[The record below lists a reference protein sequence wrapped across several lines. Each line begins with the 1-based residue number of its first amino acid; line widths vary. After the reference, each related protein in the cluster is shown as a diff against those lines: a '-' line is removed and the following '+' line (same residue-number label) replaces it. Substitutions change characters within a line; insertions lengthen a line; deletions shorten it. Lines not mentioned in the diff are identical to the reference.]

1 MSCASSRGS
10 WSGSADVS
18 VEDFGPNQSTPLPV
32 VRIFPERREER
43 LDPVVVESPLALS
56 FGDQPWLTTM
66 RTPGHDLD
74 LALGLLFSEG
84 VIRSTNEV
92 VRLAHCPEADP
103 AESLVRIHVAESCSL
118 PSQRAVF
125 ASSSCGVCGTQ
136 AIEDLQRQ
144 FPVVAEDQL
153 VSEEVLIKATT
164 ALRPLQRVFQIT
176 GALHGAALLDAQ
188 GSVLAMAEDVGRHN
202 AVDKVIGE
210 SLRRELL
217 NSAAILAVTSR
228 VGFEIAAK
236 AWAAGVQALVA
247 VGAPSDLA
255 VKTCQT
261 ARIQLAGFANGERMN
276 LYA

>member
-1 MSCASSRGS
+1 MGA
-10 WSGSADVS
+10 
-18 VEDFGPNQSTPLPV
+18 EDFGPNQSTPVPV

-103 AESLVRIHVAESCSL
+103 AESLVRIHLAESCSL
-118 PSQRAVF
+118 PTQRTVF

-136 AIEDLQRQ
+136 AIQDLQRQ
-144 FPVVAEDQL
+144 FPVVAGDQL
-153 VSEEVLIKATT
+153 VTEEVLIKATT

-188 GSVLAMAEDVGRHN
+188 GSVLVMAEDVGRHN

-210 SLRRELL
+210 SLRRDLL

-236 AWAAGVQALVA
+236 AWAAGVGALVA

-261 ARIQLAGFANGERMN
+261 AQIQLAGFANGERMN